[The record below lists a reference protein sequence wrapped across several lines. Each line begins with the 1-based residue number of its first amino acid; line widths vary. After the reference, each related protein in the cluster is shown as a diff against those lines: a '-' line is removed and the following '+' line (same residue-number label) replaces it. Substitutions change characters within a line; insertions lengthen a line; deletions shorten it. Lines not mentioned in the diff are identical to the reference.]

1 MCRIAPAFC
10 RFVLLR
16 CGIFAISDWTE
27 VSAMFWQVRYQTG
40 EIEDIVNEMK
50 KGNIPPVDVDDT
62 EEMEWVVGELAKHG
76 IYRVEGMPYDKHARD
91 RVKEPEFEFRVAFCS
106 RPAKSNEVSP
116 EELMYI
122 DFYFEPEIEETYDP
136 IGEI

>member
-76 IYRVEGMPYDKHARD
+76 IYRVEGMPLINMRG
-91 RVKEPEFEFRVAFCS
+91 
-106 RPAKSNEVSP
+106 
-116 EELMYI
+116 
-122 DFYFEPEIEETYDP
+122 T
-136 IGEI
+136 G